1 MKGNTMT
8 AMLQDYDVAID
19 GAVEPQRRL
28 RWAWIA
34 GLVTIVVLVIGGI
47 LIAAVPSLH
56 EDVVTGTP
64 TANHADVVQAA
75 ADRKVQAEADQ
86 RAADATYLRGIEG
99 QVGRMLQ
106 DRINT
111 ADLGIAI
118 TVIDTA
124 LIKVEPN
131 KYEGMVTLQ
140 AAGYHQH
147 QVAIHVTA
155 DDQHIMYSL
164 DHESLSALLS

>member
-1 MKGNTMT
+1 MT
-8 AMLQDYDVAID
+8 AMLQDYDVATD
-19 GAVEPQRRL
+19 SVAVKPQQRSRV
-28 RWAWIA
+28 AWIA
-34 GLVTIVVLVIGGI
+34 GVATVVVLVIGGI

-56 EDVVTGTP
+56 EDVVAGTP
-64 TANHADVVQAA
+64 TTNHAAVIQAA
-75 ADRKVQAEADQ
+75 ADRKIQAEADQ

-124 LIKVEPN
+124 LIKVGPN

-140 AAGYHQH
+140 AAAYHQH
-147 QVAIHVTA
+147 QVGVHVTA
-155 DDQHIMYSL
+155 DDQHIMYDL
-164 DHESLSALLS
+164 DHESLYDLLS

>member
-1 MKGNTMT
+1 MT
-8 AMLQDYDVAID
+8 AMLQDYDVATD
-19 GAVEPQRRL
+19 SVAVKPQQRSRV
-28 RWAWIA
+28 AWIA
-34 GLVTIVVLVIGGI
+34 GVATVVMLVIGGI

-56 EDVVTGTP
+56 EDVVAGTP
-64 TANHADVVQAA
+64 TTNHAAVVQAA
-75 ADRKVQAEADQ
+75 ADRKIQAEAAQ
-86 RAADATYLRGIEG
+86 KAAEAAYLRGIEG

-106 DRINT
+106 DKINA
-111 ADLGIAI
+111 ADLGIPI

-140 AAGYHQH
+140 AAGYSQH
-147 QVAIHVTA
+147 QVGVHVTA

-164 DHESLSALLS
+164 DHESLYALLS